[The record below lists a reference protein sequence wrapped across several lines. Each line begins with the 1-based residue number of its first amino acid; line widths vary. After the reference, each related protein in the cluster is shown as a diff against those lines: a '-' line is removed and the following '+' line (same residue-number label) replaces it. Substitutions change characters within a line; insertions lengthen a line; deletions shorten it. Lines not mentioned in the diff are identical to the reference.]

1 LQGIS
6 QNTFNPTFIWERDSS
21 FISRRF
27 AEKVVTNIYDLNTCK
42 SINSEYQEEIDTLK
56 KIQHN
61 QDTVIFN
68 KNKYISTMYKY
79 RAYQDSLILVK
90 QEEINLRNK
99 EIFKNKII
107 HAITNTSWGIVVIGI
122 IAGIFIIKK

>member
-1 LQGIS
+1 MQGIS